1 MNRLCSFIVLTAL
14 FSATGAGAQTNQLF
28 GVTEDELTVI
38 VNGREATGEEKK
50 LHLLELDKMKS
61 ETQLKGAGI
70 GAVVSLTKDGLPVI
84 VSPLADTPAA
94 KAGLTQGD
102 VIVAIDHET
111 TEGLAL
117 SNVISRLRGEAG
129 STVTVAISRLGLA
142 QPFEVEIT
150 RVPIKYAPGM
160 SRASGSTNK
169 VLILRKGAPF
179 PPEFLERSGAESNNL
194 VEPTP
199 AH

>member
-1 MNRLCSFIVLTAL
+1 MSGIRSFIALTAL
-14 FSATGAGAQTNQLF
+14 FLATSAGAQTNQLF

-70 GAVVSLTKDGLPVI
+70 GAVVSLAKDGLPVI

-102 VIVAIDHET
+102 VIVAIDHE
-111 TEGLAL
+111 
-117 SNVISRLRGEAG
+117 
-129 STVTVAISRLGLA
+129 
-142 QPFEVEIT
+142 
-150 RVPIKYAPGM
+150 
-160 SRASGSTNK
+160 
-169 VLILRKGAPF
+169 
-179 PPEFLERSGAESNNL
+179 
-194 VEPTP
+194 
-199 AH
+199 